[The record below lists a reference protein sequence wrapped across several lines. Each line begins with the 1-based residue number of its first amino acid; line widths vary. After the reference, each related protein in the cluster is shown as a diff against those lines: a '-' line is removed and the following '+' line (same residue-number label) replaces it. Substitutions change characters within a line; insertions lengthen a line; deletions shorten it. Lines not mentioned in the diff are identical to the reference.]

1 MKRFARL
8 LTERLRQ
15 RRVPRSRSVSPGDG
29 LAKQD
34 IALTPRFCIEIGALG
49 LRRNTPYAMFI
60 LIR

>member
-29 LAKQD
+29 LAKQY
-34 IALTPRFCIEIGALG
+34 IALTPDFDIGALG